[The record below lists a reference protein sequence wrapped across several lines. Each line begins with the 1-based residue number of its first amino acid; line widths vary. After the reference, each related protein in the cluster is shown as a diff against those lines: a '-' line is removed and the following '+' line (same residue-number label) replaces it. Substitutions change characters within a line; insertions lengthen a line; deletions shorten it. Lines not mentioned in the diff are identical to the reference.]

1 MSQEIERLIQGN
13 SQFKK
18 EFGNALSGSQQ
29 PKILVIA
36 CCDARVDP
44 ALIFN
49 SAPGELFVIRSI
61 ANLIPPY
68 NKAEYYLATSA
79 ALQYGVCVLNV
90 EHIVVLGHSQ
100 CGGIT
105 ALVDQTISDKPS
117 LVAQWM
123 QIARSAYDKVISE
136 HPDLSLEEQITLCAE
151 YGLINSLHTLR
162 TFPWIDQRVR
172 DNELELH
179 AWYFD
184 IATGGISQYDQHQ
197 DHWIA
202 S

>member
-1 MSQEIERLIQGN
+1 MSEEIKRLIQGN
-13 SQFKK
+13 RKFKNK
-18 EFGNALSGSQQ
+18 FGKVLSDPHK

-36 CCDARVDP
+36 CCDSRVDP

-49 SAPGELFVIRSI
+49 SALGQLFVIRSI

-68 NKAEYYLATSA
+68 SEAEQYLETSA

-105 ALVDQTISDKPS
+105 ALVDQTISDKLS

-123 QIARSAYDKVISE
+123 QLVWLVYKRVVSE
-136 HPDLSLEEQITLCAE
+136 HPDLSLEEQVTLCTKYA
-151 YGLINSLHTLR
+151 LINSLHNLR
-162 TFPWIDQRVR
+162 TFPWIEQRVR
-172 DNELELH
+172 DKRLELH

-184 IATGGISQYDQHQ
+184 IATGGISECDPHK
-197 DHWIA
+197 IG
-202 S
+202 